1 MIVAFDEKNNMEIL
15 IGFAHIIGSII
26 TYLMFGYVLM
36 LMNTWSQDQA
46 LKQIAEEV
54 SVTSGIKINVE
65 DLDKEEHAPTLMKF
79 YTEKFSSE
87 LFKNKMSDF
96 FGVIRTLWSWQSTIV
111 QFLILTIVIWYTIT
125 NSIDNAVYAW
135 LLVGFSIF
143 SWVINVFVTQSCKI
157 LTGRSPGEAKAG
169 RKQADEWIKK
179 NSYP

>member
-1 MIVAFDEKNNMEIL
+1 MAFDETHNMQIL

-36 LMNTWSQDQA
+36 LMNTWERHKT
-46 LKQIAEEV
+46 LKQMAEQV

-65 DLDKEEHAPTLMKF
+65 DLDKAEHAPTLMKF
-79 YTEKFSSE
+79 YAEKFSSE

-96 FGVIRTLWSWQSTIV
+96 FGVIKTLWGWQSTIV
-111 QFLILTIVIWYTIT
+111 QVLILTIVIWYTIT

-143 SWVINVFVTQSCKI
+143 SWIINVFVTQSCKI
-157 LTGRSPGEAKAG
+157 LTGRSPGQAKAG
-169 RKQADEWIKK
+169 RKKADEWIKK
-179 NSYP
+179 NSYS